1 MAYRRKARTTV
12 TRRRTS
18 SPRRRRSSF
27 GAAFSASKAKA
38 SVMTAVNGALGGVA
52 AALLTNVI
60 GKDFLGESNAAY
72 TGLIGAVA
80 GPMLA
85 PGLIKPEIAAGMAGY
100 AGAKVAAN
108 LTGVE
113 MLQENYTPSNMYLQ
127 GYDTPGLNEG
137 EYTGSNIYASNYTLA
152 GYGVPGL

>member
-1 MAYRRKARTTV
+1 MAYRRKARPTVKRRTTT
-12 TRRRTS
+12 TRRR
-18 SPRRRRSSF
+18 RGF

-60 GKDFLGESNAAY
+60 GKDFLGEDNSAY

-80 GPMLA
+80 FPMLA
-85 PGLIKPEIAAGMAGY
+85 PAIVKPEIAAGMAGY

-113 MLQENYTPSNMYLQ
+113 MLKDNYLPAGSGMYLQ
-127 GYDTPGLNEG
+127 GYDTPGMG
-137 EYTGSNIYASNYTLA
+137 GSNIYASDYTLS

>member
-1 MAYRRKARTTV
+1 MAYRRKARTTPRRRTTT
-12 TRRRTS
+12 TRRR
-18 SPRRRRSSF
+18 RGF

-60 GKDFLGESNAAY
+60 GKDFLGETNAAY
-72 TGLIGAVA
+72 TGLIGAIA

-85 PGLIKPEIAAGMAGY
+85 PGIIKPEIAAGMAGY

-113 MLQENYTPSNMYLQ
+113 MLQENYLPAGSNMYLQ
-127 GYDTPGLNEG
+127 GYDTPGMG
-137 EYTGSNIYASNYTLA
+137 GSNIYASDYTLS